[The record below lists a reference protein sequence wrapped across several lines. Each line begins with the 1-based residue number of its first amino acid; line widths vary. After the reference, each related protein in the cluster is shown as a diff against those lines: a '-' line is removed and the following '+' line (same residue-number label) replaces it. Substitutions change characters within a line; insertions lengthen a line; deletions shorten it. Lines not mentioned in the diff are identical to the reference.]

1 MRIAI
6 TWTMA
11 MTIIAMIIANSF
23 AVPECSNNEMIV
35 VLPGGRGP
43 DGSTQT
49 LLGADP
55 IVLQAFSSTK
65 QVMFKTRLA
74 LFCGN
79 SASTKD
85 VLDFRL
91 VFRRYTRDSQLI
103 SCSLVN
109 STNSSHAVT
118 SVCLYV
124 CLCVCAYLYLSR
136 VVCLSLSLTP
146 SLLL

>member
-1 MRIAI
+1 
-6 TWTMA
+6 MA
-11 MTIIAMIIANSF
+11 MTTIIANSF
-23 AVPECSNNEMIV
+23 AVPECSNNEMIA

-43 DGSTQT
+43 DGSPQT

-55 IVLQAFSSTK
+55 IKVVLCASTK
-65 QVMFKTRLA
+65 QVMFNSRLA

-79 SASTKD
+79 SPSTKD

-109 STNSSHAVT
+109 FTNSSNAVT
-118 SVCLYV
+118 
-124 CLCVCAYLYLSR
+124 
-136 VVCLSLSLTP
+136 
-146 SLLL
+146 